1 MLEWLSYSPEVET
14 QPKSISLQNSGGI
27 RDSVQTSFYFFL
39 GTLIL
44 IFRDSANF
52 RCLLPIRDSQT
63 SNNMLSL
70 CSESV
75 VPRLLASLGRV
86 KSVSVHQRELTVA
99 LDWIEFSKKL
109 TLQTLTLKLLRLAFH
124 PAVLCL
130 PAWMCPP
137 PVVDGTQGHIQDARG
152 QLAEWPS
159 RRCRAAH

>member
-1 MLEWLSYSPEVET
+1 M
-14 QPKSISLQNSGGI
+14 
-27 RDSVQTSFYFFL
+27 
-39 GTLIL
+39 

-86 KSVSVHQRELTVA
+86 KSVSVHQREQTVA
-99 LDWIEFSKKL
+99 LDWMEFSKKL

-130 PAWMCPP
+130 PARLCPLRWWTARRDTYRMP
-137 PVVDGTQGHIQDARG
+137 EVSWPDGHLAAAE
-152 QLAEWPS
+152 QLIS
-159 RRCRAAH
+159 AAWLSHRNGCHLSSHSLRPISGRLPLRV

>member
-1 MLEWLSYSPEVET
+1 
-14 QPKSISLQNSGGI
+14 
-27 RDSVQTSFYFFL
+27 
-39 GTLIL
+39 
-44 IFRDSANF
+44 
-52 RCLLPIRDSQT
+52 
-63 SNNMLSL
+63 MLSL

-86 KSVSVHQRELTVA
+86 KSVSVYQREQTMA

-137 PVVDGTQGHIQDARG
+137 LVVDGTQGHIQDARG

-159 RRCRAAH
+159 RGRRAAH